1 MDRCLAA
8 GRLIEQGGNGD
19 GGRTADTEI
28 VLEIVQRDAAV
39 ENVLDEDDVAALDV
53 LIQVL
58 VDLHGAGGRG
68 LVAVGRHGHEIDRA
82 RNGDAAHQVGHEHK
96 AALEH
101 ADEQRLTAVKIPG
114 NLGTQLRRARLDLLG
129 GQQNGRNVI
138 SHIAHSIL
146 PHMSGSVPLG
156 HKSWFDPA
164 PPPIARQRRS
174 RRWPPAHPPRG

>member
-1 MDRCLAA
+1 M
-8 GRLIEQGGNGD
+8 
-19 GGRTADTEI
+19 
-28 VLEIVQRDAAV
+28 QRDAAV
-39 ENVLDEDDVAALDV
+39 ENVLNEDDVTALDV

-68 LVAVGRHGHEIDRA
+68 LVAVGRHSHEIDRA
-82 RNGDAAHQVGHEHK
+82 RDGHAAHQVGHEHK

-101 ADEQRLTAVKIPG
+101 ADKQRLAAVEIPG

-146 PHMSGSVPLG
+146 PHMSGSVPFG
-156 HKSWFDPA
+156 CRSWFAPA
-164 PPPIARQRRS
+164 PLRIARQRRN
-174 RRWPPAHPPRG
+174 RRWPPAHLPRG